1 MNIQERLDC
10 FHPETAQERELC
22 EKHEEDLS
30 KIEKVINYY
39 RSSNDEVCY
48 FSRIQRVLKVGY
60 EEALYIRGQLIK
72 IGIVDPENYK
82 INRSN
87 DQTTT

>member
-10 FHPETAQERELC
+10 FHPETAQERQLR

-39 RSSNDEVCY
+39 RNSNDEVCY
-48 FSRIQRVLKVGY
+48 FSKIQRVLRVGY
-60 EEALYIRGQLIK
+60 EEALYIRDELIK
-72 IGIVDPENYK
+72 IGLVEPENYK

-87 DQTTT
+87 D